1 MDNIIEPNETFDF
14 TKLSLAHP
22 SGIQGGAYFTK
33 ILYNAKPLYI
43 QTANSLTRQAF
54 VKSGKK
60 YYCDLMFDNTAESMI
75 HWFENL
81 EDKCQKLLLEKND
94 AWFQNSLTSSDIE
107 CAFTPTLRV
116 YKSGKY
122 YLIRTNIKNTPTG
135 EPNIKIFNENE
146 VTLGINDITNET
158 NIISILEIQGIK
170 FTSRSFQ
177 IDIDLKQVMVVD
189 RTPIFDN
196 CVIKTNKP
204 KPLELSVPLVYKA
217 KLENLDE
224 GVQGEGLQGESE
236 GVQGESE
243 GVQGESE
250 GLQSKSEREA
260 IGEGQDKLDKLVTM
274 DDIIAETQDNENNEV
289 TLEVEELGLDEIKE
303 VSPEVNLDDLGSI
316 TLRNPN
322 EVYFELYREARNKAK
337 QAKRSAII
345 AYLEAKNIKK
355 TYMLDNLNDSDSE
368 FDAEIDEAS
377 ESELEGL

>member
-236 GVQGESE
+236 GVQGE
-243 GVQGESE
+243 

>member
-33 ILYNAKPLYI
+33 ILYNTKPLYI

-204 KPLELSVPLVYKA
+204 KPLELSVPLVYKD

-224 GVQGEGLQGESE
+224 GVQGEGVQGEGLQSE
-236 GVQGESE
+236 GVQGEE
-243 GVQGESE
+243 
-250 GLQSKSEREA
+250 LQSKSEREA
-260 IGEGQDKLDKLVTM
+260 IGEGQDKLNKLVTM

-322 EVYFELYREARNKAK
+322 EVYFDLYREARNKAK

>member
-1 MDNIIEPNETFDF
+1 
-14 TKLSLAHP
+14 
-22 SGIQGGAYFTK
+22 
-33 ILYNAKPLYI
+33 
-43 QTANSLTRQAF
+43 
-54 VKSGKK
+54 
-60 YYCDLMFDNTAESMI
+60 
-75 HWFENL
+75 
-81 EDKCQKLLLEKND
+81 
-94 AWFQNSLTSSDIE
+94 
-107 CAFTPTLRV
+107 
-116 YKSGKY
+116 
-122 YLIRTNIKNTPTG
+122 
-135 EPNIKIFNENE
+135 
-146 VTLGINDITNET
+146 
-158 NIISILEIQGIK
+158 
-170 FTSRSFQ
+170 
-177 IDIDLKQVMVVD
+177 MVVD

-243 GVQGESE
+243 GVQGE

-322 EVYFELYREARNKAK
+322 EVYFDLYREARNKAK